1 MKRVVLAG
9 LVAGAAALAAF
20 GAVDARA
27 SSDPFA
33 ALPSGAIPPL
43 PDAAPPASIDHG
55 WIDGVDLLAPH
66 RRDRRLVQATDG
78 RCLGAVDAADAD
90 DADAEAALRP
100 THGSIWLA
108 PKPGIVQLRSERLVR
123 DASSARLELSDL
135 WIDPESASVRES
147 SRATI
152 PLAMLAGHAS
162 GFASY
167 GFRDGN
173 AVEIVVTT
181 HGAFQQTSATG
192 ELDTNDCDHARV
204 RLDASVVGGHT
215 VVVVGRYDER
225 EAPRT
230 LVPSPSD
237 ADPPLRMWTAQISA
251 SASRTKSDPAPVLS
265 LTLRVADFVPS
276 RGWRGGM

>member
-1 MKRVVLAG
+1 MKRVVLSG
-9 LVAGAAALAAF
+9 LVAGAALLAAL
-20 GAVDARA
+20 GAGDARA

-43 PDAAPPASIDHG
+43 ADTAPPASIAHG
-55 WIDGVDLLAPH
+55 WIDGLDLRAPY

-78 RCLGAVDAADAD
+78 RCLGVVNA
-90 DADAEAALRP
+90 ADAEAALRP
-100 THGSIWLA
+100 TQAMIWLA
-108 PKPGIVQLRSERLVR
+108 PKPGVVQLRSERLVR
-123 DASSARLELSDL
+123 DASGARLELSDL
-135 WIDPESASVRES
+135 WIDPETASVRES

-181 HGAFQQTSATG
+181 HGAFQLTSASG
-192 ELDTNDCDHARV
+192 ELDSNECDHARV
-204 RLDASVVGGHT
+204 RLDASVVGGNT

-225 EAPRT
+225 EAPHT
-230 LVPSPSD
+230 LAPSPAE
-237 ADPPLRMWTAQISA
+237 ADPPLRMWTAQMSA
-251 SASRTKSDPAPVLS
+251 SASRTTSDPAAVLS
-265 LTLRVADFVPS
+265 LTMRVAEFVPA